1 MKLNYNVTGKER
13 KRMVAVI
20 GEVTEIKPIY
30 TRMPYHDYH
39 KRSAKKLCKWL

>member
-30 TRMPYHDYH
+30 TRMPECAYVI
-39 KRSAKKLCKWL
+39 